1 MSDRRV
7 LLHIGLTTLV
17 TFAFLP
23 IDTVAQR
30 GGGRGDA
37 GPQATRPVGPPRFEY
52 VGPTNA
58 GRIAAAAAVAG
69 KPGVYY
75 AGAASGGVWKSTDGG
90 GTWKPTFDD
99 QTSQAIDAL
108 AVAPSNPNVVWAGTG
123 EAWAVRDM
131 DMMGDGVYKS
141 VDAGDTWT
149 KMGLEETGD
158 PFPQTIRTSGTRAGG
173 KDGSGRS
180 RTGDWA
186 RRGGSQERPRA
197 RSPFE

>member
-1 MSDRRV
+1 
-7 LLHIGLTTLV
+7 
-17 TFAFLP
+17 
-23 IDTVAQR
+23 
-30 GGGRGDA
+30 
-37 GPQATRPVGPPRFEY
+37 
-52 VGPTNA
+52 
-58 GRIAAAAAVAG
+58 
-69 KPGVYY
+69 
-75 AGAASGGVWKSTDGG
+75 
-90 GTWKPTFDD
+90 
-99 QTSQAIDAL
+99 
-108 AVAPSNPNVVWAGTG
+108 
-123 EAWAVRDM
+123 M

-186 RRGGSQERPRA
+186 RSAGSQERPRA